1 MTWEPA
7 IYEKFRAERA
17 RPFHDLLALVE
28 PAPDMD
34 IVDLGCGTG
43 ELTQHM
49 HAHLRARS
57 TLGLDSSPMMLARTC
72 PEGQA
77 LPTPSPALL
86 AATGLRFALQDIAGF
101 DPGPRFDLVLSNA
114 ALHWLP
120 DHHALLG
127 RLTAMLRPGSQL
139 AVQIPFNEHHPGH
152 VLAAE
157 LASEPPYCDE
167 LEGFI
172 QRFVALQPAE
182 YAVLLERL
190 GFEPS
195 LVRLQIYP
203 HRLDEGAAVADF
215 LQGSLLTGY
224 KRLLAPARYREFF
237 AEYRRRVAEAL
248 GAGPYLY
255 ALERL
260 LLWGRLPRAGS

>member
-127 RLTAMLRPGSQL
+127 RLTAMLRPGGQL
-139 AVQIPFNEHHPGH
+139 AVQIPSTSTTPATSSPPSWPASPPTATSSRASSSASSPSSPPSTPSSSSASASSPASSASRSIPTASTRAPRSPTSCR
-152 VLAAE
+152 AA
-157 LASEPPYCDE
+157 S
-167 LEGFI
+167 
-172 QRFVALQPAE
+172 
-182 YAVLLERL
+182 
-190 GFEPS
+190 
-195 LVRLQIYP
+195 
-203 HRLDEGAAVADF
+203 
-215 LQGSLLTGY
+215 
-224 KRLLAPARYREFF
+224 
-237 AEYRRRVAEAL
+237 
-248 GAGPYLY
+248 
-255 ALERL
+255 
-260 LLWGRLPRAGS
+260 

>member
-7 IYEKFRAERA
+7 IYDKFRAERA

-28 PAPDMD
+28 PGSDLD
-34 IVDLGCGTG
+34 LVDLGCGTG
-43 ELTQHM
+43 ELTEHM

-57 TLGLDSSPMMLARTC
+57 TLGLDSSPVMLARTC
-72 PEGQA
+72 PPGQD
-77 LPTPSPALL
+77 PPALTPERL
-86 AATGLRFALQDIAGF
+86 ATPGLRFALQNIASF

-120 DHHALLG
+120 DHPALLG
-127 RLTAMLRPGSQL
+127 RLATMLRPGGQL

-152 VLAAE
+152 VLAAQ
-157 LASEPPYCDE
+157 LASEPPYSDE

-172 QRFVALQPAE
+172 QRFTALPPAE
-182 YAVLLERL
+182 YAVLLDRL
-190 GFEPS
+190 GFERS
-195 LVRLQIYP
+195 LVRLQVYP
-203 HRLDEGAAVADF
+203 HRMGEGAGVADF

-224 KRLLAPARYREFF
+224 KRLLSPARYREFF
-237 AEYRRRVAEAL
+237 AEYRRRVVEAL

-255 ALERL
+255 AFERL
-260 LLWGRLPRAGS
+260 LLWGRLP

>member
-7 IYEKFRAERA
+7 VYEKFRAERA
-17 RPFHDLLALVE
+17 RPFHDLLDLVE
-28 PAPDMD
+28 PGPDMD

-43 ELTQHM
+43 ELTAHM

-57 TLGLDSSPMMLARTC
+57 TLGLDASAVMLARTC

-77 LPTPSPALL
+77 PSALTPELQGAP
-86 AATGLRFALQDIAGF
+86 GLRFALQDIATF
-101 DPGPRFDLVLSNA
+101 EPGPRFDLVLSNA

-120 DHHALLG
+120 DHPALLT
-127 RLTAMLRPGSQL
+127 RITAMLRPRGQL
-139 AVQIPFNEHHPGH
+139 AVQIPVNEHHPGH

-157 LASEPPYCDE
+157 LAGEPPYCDE

-172 QRFVALQPAE
+172 QRFVGLQPAE
-182 YAVLLERL
+182 YAVLLDRL
-190 GFEPS
+190 GYVDP
-195 LVRLQIYP
+195 LVRVQIYP
-203 HRLDEGAAVADF
+203 HRMGEGAGVADF

-224 KRLLAPARYREFF
+224 KRLLSPARYREFF

-255 ALERL
+255 AFERL
-260 LLWGRLPRAGS
+260 LLRGRLP

>member
-7 IYEKFRAERA
+7 VYEKFRAERA

-43 ELTQHM
+43 ELTAHM

-57 TLGLDSSPMMLARTC
+57 TLGLDSSPVMLARTC
-72 PEGQA
+72 PEGQLPAA
-77 LPTPSPALL
+77 LTPELL
-86 AATGLRFALQDIAGF
+86 AAPGLRYALQDIAAF
-101 DPGPRFDLVLSNA
+101 APGPRFDLVLSNA

-120 DHHALLG
+120 DHPALLA
-127 RLTAMLRPGSQL
+127 RLAAQLRPGGQL

-152 VLAAE
+152 VLASE
-157 LASEPPYCDE
+157 LAGEPPFCDE

-172 QRFVALQPAE
+172 QRFVVLQPAE
-182 YAVLLERL
+182 YAVLLDRL

-195 LVRLQIYP
+195 LVRLQVYP
-203 HRLDEGAAVADF
+203 HRMDEGAGVADF

-224 KRLLAPARYREFF
+224 KRLLSPARYREFF
-237 AEYRRRVAEAL
+237 TEYRRRVAEAL

-255 ALERL
+255 AFGRL
-260 LLWGRLPRAGS
+260 LLWGRRA